1 MISNHESGYR
11 KEATM
16 IKIDKF
22 GFGSAVI
29 NGTKH
34 IRDLI
39 LLPDNTIKH
48 RIGGFW
54 IIGSHHIKKEEVEQL
69 FASGAETVII
79 GVGILSR
86 AHLSDEAKS
95 YAEQQSAELFVLP
108 SRNAVWKWT
117 QLADEGKTTAALIH
131 ITC

>member
-1 MISNHESGYR
+1 M
-11 KEATM
+11 T
-16 IKIDKF
+16 KIDKF

-29 NGTKH
+29 DETKH

-39 LLPDNTIKH
+39 LLPDGAMK
-48 RIGGFW
+48 RRSSGFW

-69 FASGAETVII
+69 YASGAEAVVI

-86 AHLSDEAKS
+86 ARLSDEAKN
-95 YAEQQSAELFVLP
+95 YAERQSAKLFVLP
-108 SRNAVWKWT
+108 SRDAVRKWN
-117 QLADEGKTTAALIH
+117 QLADEGKRTAALIH

>member
-1 MISNHESGYR
+1 MTKIS
-11 KEATM
+11 
-16 IKIDKF
+16 KF
-22 GFGSAVI
+22 SFGSAI
-29 NGTKH
+29 IDGSKH
-34 IRDLI
+34 IRDLV
-39 LLPDNTIKH
+39 LLPDGTVKQ
-48 RIGGFW
+48 RSGGFW
-54 IIGSHHIKKEEVEQL
+54 IIGSHRIKKEEVEQL

-108 SRNAVWKWT
+108 SRDAVWKWT
-117 QLADEGKTTAALIH
+117 QLAEEGKRAAALIH